1 MSIYPRTPRTFAP
14 ATMIS
19 AARMSAATPLPQ
31 VIPTPTPTPTPT
43 QVPNVPSAPSLAHGT
58 GSDLAVTWA
67 APAVDSGH
75 SAATGFNLWFRP
87 SGATAWTTLPN
98 VTSPYELSGL
108 TAGTAYDVQVQGV
121 NSAGVS
127 TWSATGTLTTASGII
142 APNAP
147 AISSVAPPP
156 DGTTSKLAV
165 AWPAPTVDGT
175 HSAATG
181 YNLRYSP
188 SGASTW
194 TTVSGVSSP
203 YSITGL
209 PGAAPIDVEVQ
220 AINASAIVSAW
231 SSIATGTTWGATV
244 APGNLTAAAAQVHGT
259 NVAPSGGVNL
269 TAAPAP
275 TAVAGATFAWSAS
288 PSVQPTTNLSVASAD
303 GQTNG
308 WGAYLSAPP
317 SADTFYL
324 WMLAQN
330 AGGTTIGALI
340 SSAITVS

>member
-1 MSIYPRTPRTFAP
+1 MSIYPRTPRNLAP

-19 AARMSAATPLPQ
+19 AARISAATS
-31 VIPTPTPTPTPT
+31 TPTPPQPPAT
-43 QVPNVPSAPSLAHGT
+43 QISNAPSAPSLAQGS
-58 GSDLAVTWA
+58 GSDLVVTWA

-121 NSAGVS
+121 NSAGGS
-127 TWSATGTLTTASGII
+127 AWSASGTLTTASG
-142 APNAP
+142 AAVPNAP
-147 AISSVAPPP
+147 AISSVTPPP

-165 AWPAPTVDGT
+165 AWTAPTVDGT

-188 SGASTW
+188 SGAGTW
-194 TTVSGVSSP
+194 ITVSGVSTP

-220 AINASAIVSAW
+220 AIDASAHVSAW

-244 APGNLTAAAAQVHGT
+244 APGNLTVAVAQAHGT
-259 NVAPSGGVNL
+259 NVAPSGGANL
-269 TAAPAP
+269 TATAAP
-275 TAVAGATFAWSAS
+275 TAVAGAAFAWSAS
-288 PSVQPTTNLSVASAD
+288 PSVLPTTNLSAASAD

-308 WGAYLSAPP
+308 WGAYLSAP
-317 SADTFYL
+317 ATAGTFYL
-324 WMLAQN
+324 WMLVQN
-330 AGGTTIGALI
+330 AGGTTIGALV
-340 SSAITVS
+340 SSAITAS